1 MNNFRIEAQ
10 SHAEEMFPSEVCG
23 LVVIIKGRKRYVRCK
38 NVAVNPYDHFIIDP
52 LDYADAED
60 KGTIF
65 GIFHS
70 HPYQTPFPSS
80 ADKTACEIS
89 KKVWYIYGVAL
100 GQWHEFEPTGYKAP
114 LIGRQYAFGVHD
126 CWTLVKDY
134 YESVGI
140 ILRDWERPT
149 DPDSVRENPY
159 FDKCFA
165 ETGFRELNPDE
176 ELEHGDSI
184 LMAINSRG
192 LNHVGVFLLPQ
203 QMILH
208 HIEGRLSSKDFYGEW
223 LVKCT
228 GKRLRYVK

>member
-1 MNNFRIEAQ
+1 MNNWRVDAQ
-10 SHAEEMFPSEVCG
+10 KHAEDMFPSEVCG
-23 LVVIIKGRKRYVRCK
+23 LVVVIKGRKRYIKCK
-38 NVAVNPYDHFIIDP
+38 NVAANTYDHFIIDP
-52 LDYADAED
+52 IDYADAED

-65 GIFHS
+65 GVFHS

-89 KKVWYIYGVAL
+89 KKVWYIYGGAL
-100 GQWHEFEPTGYKAP
+100 GQWHEFEPSGYKAP
-114 LIGRQYAFGVHD
+114 LIGRHYAFGVHD

-140 ILRDWERPT
+140 NLRDWKRPR
-149 DPDSVRENPY
+149 DPDSFRENPY
-159 FDKCFA
+159 FDKCFVD
-165 ETGFRELNPDE
+165 TGFRELNSDE